1 MSSTTQL
8 PGNQPQMKDPLK
20 KLNIIYAVFAV
31 CGAILAFASSF
42 SPIGALVG
50 AGLGLIFGHLAAMLA
65 ASVKL
70 IKLNFANYPLDA
82 AISTEQLYSYLSKN
96 LSHNDLQVRKG
107 PVNVYFIYKDE
118 TTHVVYL
125 DADKK
130 TFSIACT
137 KTQFKEKLKNG
148 MKNSSKKMYRNAVL
162 ASPLIKEIIIN
173 AAKEIGKA
181 AD

>member
-1 MSSTTQL
+1 MSNAIQL
-8 PGNQPQMKDPLK
+8 PDNQSQIGDPLK
-20 KLNIIYAVFAV
+20 RLNIFYVVFGIG
-31 CGAILAFASSF
+31 GAILAFASSF

-65 ASVKL
+65 ASVML
-70 IKLNFANYPLDA
+70 LKLNFTNYPLDVP
-82 AISTEQLYSYLSKN
+82 ISAEQLYSYLSQN
-96 LSHNDLQVRKG
+96 HSHNDLQVRKG
-107 PVNVYFIYKDE
+107 PVNVYFIYKDK
-118 TTHVVYL
+118 TIHVVYL

-137 KTQFKEKLKNG
+137 RTQFKEKLKNG